1 MTEHNWIGRYR
12 IDAPLGE
19 GAMANVSLAYDPSI
33 GRTVAIKVLK
43 PEYRGAGLGKA
54 NEVPPGCCPTVT
66 SSPSMM

>member
-43 PEYRGAGLGKA
+43 PEYRGDTASSPKRG
-54 NEVPPGCCPTVT
+54 PPGCCPTVT
-66 SSPSMM
+66 S